1 KIVVMGCPRRSDEHP
16 TVSAKVLFPETNDIV
31 RLRIAG
37 LPELKV
43 WVQSSW
49 TPHGEL
55 AAFFVD
61 DTTYRPLRG
70 PNVVPVKACL
80 CHLPPYL
87 LPDSFVWGS
96 ERSRQRRNGTGD
108 DGQSN
113 QNRRKS
119 LHLLSPFKNPRLTPG
134 RCARA
139 YVRAVSARAHMPSQ
153 SRLQLCAP
161 CGITISDVVISSD
174 ELTL

>member
-1 KIVVMGCPRRSDEHP
+1 MGCPRRSDEHP

-87 LPDSFVWGS
+87 LPDSFVWGR
-96 ERSRQRRNGTGD
+96 ERSRPSREGTGA
-108 DGQSN
+108 GGPSKTKKK
-113 QNRRKS
+113 RKTS
-119 LHLLSPFKNPRLTPG
+119 LLFLPPVKTPGRTPG

-139 YVRAVSARAHMPSQ
+139 YVRAVSAGAHMPSQ

-174 ELTL
+174 E